1 MGESK
6 RNKDNETGI
15 CSFAVTTN
23 RPGTTTSAISWGRPS
38 LPMSRNVYA
47 GPGSV
52 VTTFRMPCKGQCP
65 TGKTTDHEV
74 ITKWRTPSV
83 RRDGRTNFQTS
94 GTRVGSS
101 IILTAGRQKRTHVAA
116 ISTNMLRTL
125 LNVPCHKQIAPCW
138 R

>member
-1 MGESK
+1 MGKSK
-6 RNKDNETGI
+6 RDKNNETAI

-23 RPGTTTSAISWGRPS
+23 RPGTTTSVISWGQPS
-38 LPMSRNVYA
+38 LPMSMYVYP

-74 ITKWRTPSV
+74 ITTWRTPSV
-83 RRDGRTNFQTS
+83 RRDGRTSLQTS
-94 GTRVGSS
+94 GTGVSSS
-101 IILTAGRQKRTHVAA
+101 IILTAGRRKTDTCSRDLDEHA
-116 ISTNMLRTL
+116 RTL
-125 LNVPCHKQIAPCW
+125 LNVPCHTPCW